1 MAELEFFCR
10 RMWENCA
17 VAETGGF
24 CVGVYKKIEMWWR
37 QGSPG
42 VGVYKKIEMWR
53 RQESPTVGVKK
64 KFFVYRRTSFRNGL
78 KIFYMPT
85 LG

>member
-24 CVGVYKKIEMWWR
+24 C
-37 QGSPG
+37 